1 MQPGMTRREALM
13 MLGAGL
19 MTPGLVAAGEPGPQ
33 RRAIG
38 RGGDKLAV
46 IGLGTWQAFDTPG
59 TGPEFDAAAAA
70 LAAFLAAGGQVV
82 DTSPMY
88 GRAEARLGE
97 MLGAIPSPERAFLAT
112 KVWVRGREE
121 GRRQLDDSR
130 RLLRRQT
137 LDLVQVHNLL
147 DLDVH
152 WPMLQQA
159 REAGEVRYLGVTHH
173 QASAHSALEAAIRQL
188 RPDFLQVNYSLAEP
202 QAGTRLLPVAADL
215 GLAVLVNRPF
225 IKGAM
230 IDRARGHAL
239 PPVAIELGC
248 RTAAQLFLK
257 WVLGDSAVTVALA
270 GTRNSKHA
278 VENLEAGSLPLP
290 DAAQRRAIEAWFSS
304 L

>member
-1 MQPGMTRREALM
+1 MRYGMTRRQALM

-19 MTPGLVAAGEPGPQ
+19 AAPRLGAAMTPGPA

-38 RGGDKLAV
+38 AGKEALPV
-46 IGLGTWQAFDTPG
+46 IGLGTWQAFDTPAA
-59 TGPEFDAAAAA
+59 GPEFDAAAAA
-70 LAAFLAAGGQVV
+70 LGAFLAAGGEVI

-97 MLGAIPSPERAFLAT
+97 MLGAFPAQEKAFLAT

-121 GRRQLDDSR
+121 GRRQLDDSL
-130 RLLRRQT
+130 RLLRRRS

-159 REAGEVRYLGVTHH
+159 REAGEVRYLGITHH
-173 QASAHSALEAAIRQL
+173 QASAHPDLEAAVRRL
-188 RPDFLQVNYSLAEP
+188 RPDFLQVNYSIAEP
-202 QAGTRLLPVAADL
+202 EAGQRLLPVAADL
-215 GLAVLVNRPF
+215 GVAVLVNRPF

-230 IDRARGHAL
+230 IDRARGRAL
-239 PPVAIELGC
+239 PSVGGELGC

-257 WVLGDSAVTVALA
+257 WVLGDAAVTVALA
-270 GTRNSKHA
+270 GTRNAKHA
-278 VENLEAGSLPLP
+278 VENLEAGASPLP
-290 DAAQRRAIEAWFSS
+290 DAAQRRAIEAWFTS